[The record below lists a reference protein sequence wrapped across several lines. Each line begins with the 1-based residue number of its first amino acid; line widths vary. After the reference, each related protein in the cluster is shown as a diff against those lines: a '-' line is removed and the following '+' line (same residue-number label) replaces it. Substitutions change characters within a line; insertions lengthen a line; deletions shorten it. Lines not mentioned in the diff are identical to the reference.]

1 MGLCGNFTQDRL
13 ALLSWGFYMFIL
25 LLRIFFSFFPGIAA
39 VLGFT
44 SICISIV
51 SVDRFYK

>member
-1 MGLCGNFTQDRL
+1 MWKFYPR
-13 ALLSWGFYMFIL
+13 SFGFAFVGFVHMFIL
-25 LLRIFFSFFPGIAA
+25 LLRIFFSFFPGITA

>member
-13 ALLSWGFYMFIL
+13 ALLSWGLFIL